1 MTSPTDRGKPAL
13 VGTRLHNLKEWA
25 EAWYHTLRIKF
36 FEPELYKLLST
47 WSDSDL
53 FEVEEPK

>member
-1 MTSPTDRGKPAL
+1 VID
-13 VGTRLHNLKEWA
+13 TRLRNLKEWV